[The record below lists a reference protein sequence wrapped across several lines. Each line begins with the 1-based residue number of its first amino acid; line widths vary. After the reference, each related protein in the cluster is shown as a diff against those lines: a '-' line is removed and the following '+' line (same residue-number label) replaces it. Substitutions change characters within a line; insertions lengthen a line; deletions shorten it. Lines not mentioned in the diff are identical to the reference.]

1 MWKMIIG
8 QAIYQ
13 LSVTL
18 ILNFEGQYIFPNW
31 DNGHMQTVI
40 FNTFVFM
47 QIFNQYKQ
55 VTGFPTGRFMSDLL
69 TAPCSS
75 RRVDNRLNIMEGIC
89 SNKWFI
95 GIQLIIIGG
104 QTLIIFFGG
113 AAFSVQPLHQVS
125 QWAVSLMLGALSLL
139 VAVIIR
145 LIPDEFVHELIA
157 WFWSRKKGSELGISR
172 EGHHYE
178 WDPALE
184 EIRGHLAFMK
194 KVRGGRLRHVKQKL
208 QHPHDLLPQSHGSSP
223 SRESSP
229 LLTTVGDNSESGS
242 SNPELAFP
250 QARSSP
256 VFGPVA
262 AMAGVVAGSVA
273 GWAPIE
279 WPDGESTSITFPSNS
294 SHGEIGWHQ
303 GIEVHPDTAA
313 NDRVISGH
321 LATSEA
327 PPSQNPDLVP
337 SFEHAPPAASEHTPL
352 IHGRWLS
359 QSHSQV

>member
-13 LSVTL
+13 LFVTL
-18 ILNFEGQYIFPNW
+18 ILNFEGQYIFPKW

-55 VTGFPTGRFMSDLL
+55 VTGFPTGRFISDLL
-69 TAPCSS
+69 AAPCSS
-75 RRVDNRLNIMEGIC
+75 RRVDNRLNIMKGIS

-104 QTLIIFFGG
+104 QILIIFFGG
-113 AAFSVQPLHQVS
+113 AAFSVQPLHQAS
-125 QWAVSLMLGALSLL
+125 QWAVSLVLGALSVL

-145 LIPDEFVHELIA
+145 LIPNEFVHELIA
-157 WFWSRKKGSELGISR
+157 CFWSRKKGSELGISG
-172 EGHHYE
+172 EGRHYE

-184 EIRGHLAFMK
+184 EIRDHLAFVK
-194 KVRGGRLRHVKQKL
+194 KVRGGRLRHVKHKL
-208 QHPHDLLPQSHGSSP
+208 HHHQDLLPQSHSSSL
-223 SRESSP
+223 SRDSSAP
-229 LLTTVGDNSESGS
+229 PTVVGDNSEGGS
-242 SNPELAFP
+242 SNSELAFP
-250 QARSSP
+250 QAQSSP
-256 VFGPVA
+256 AFGPTA
-262 AMAGVVAGSVA
+262 GIPGVVAGSVA

-279 WPDGESTSITFPSNS
+279 WPDGESTSLTFPSNS
-294 SHGEIGWHQ
+294 SHGGICQHQ

-313 NDRVISGH
+313 NDRVVSVY
-321 LATSEA
+321 LATSKA

-337 SFEHAPPAASEHTPL
+337 PFEHPTSPVSEQTPL
-352 IHGRWLS
+352 IHGRRSS
-359 QSHSQV
+359 QSPSQV